1 MTIPLDRHSHF
12 ENILGAPTYITQS
25 LQFDSMRET
34 TVIANRSYVLKASKL
49 YERTHSGAIVYTYF
63 QVFDSM
69 SDPQTSTTLV
79 PDLYVNPI
87 GGRTHYIVIQGIE
100 GNSAFPPQVT
110 TYPEVQPTDIAL
122 AVTAILPSSDEINVK
137 DQSFAIDATDATDA
151 TDSTVAD
158 RPTNPHQVNATISV
172 DEAKS
177 NSGFAPLSI
186 RVLPCAH
193 ANDICISYLYLTY
206 ISKYRPIL

>member
-1 MTIPLDRHSHF
+1 MVPLF
-12 ENILGAPTYITQS
+12 
-25 LQFDSMRET
+25 
-34 TVIANRSYVLKASKL
+34 
-49 YERTHSGAIVYTYF
+49 TYF

-87 GGRTHYIVIQGIE
+87 GGRTHYIVIHGIE

-110 TYPEVQPTDIAL
+110 TYPEVQPTDIVL
-122 AVTAILPSSDEINVK
+122 AVTAILPSSDEINVA
-137 DQSFAIDATDATDA
+137 DQSFATDATDATDA
-151 TDSTVAD
+151 TVTD

-186 RVLPCAH
+186 RVLPCAL
-193 ANDICISYLYLTY
+193 AFITIMRT
-206 ISKYRPIL
+206 IFA